1 MATSPDCTATD
12 PREGQYPMGL
22 DPSGYERPSPGLPS
36 NSNKGEFNTQF
47 QSPCPSSHLNS
58 SEGLA
63 FQGQGGERATLKPFF
78 AAGGVLIHSSRR
90 PRRSRSSGL
99 CPARA
104 PRATPPVAAASRCA
118 SPKIE
123 EVIPAAAAS
132 ATGDDERPAKI
143 SFSGDRSNHP
153 RSISG
158 TRKRSKQLIYAAAD
172 QNGDGAEAH
181 GSARPGS
188 AIHWQYLN
196 C

>member
-1 MATSPDCTATD
+1 MPPPPDSADRLPTCFDSLSYSTNHTSSDA
-12 PREGQYPMGL
+12 
-22 DPSGYERPSPGLPS
+22 
-36 NSNKGEFNTQF
+36 
-47 QSPCPSSHLNS
+47 
-58 SEGLA
+58 
-63 FQGQGGERATLKPFF
+63 
-78 AAGGVLIHSSRR
+78 SSRG
-90 PRRSRSSGL
+90 GL
-99 CPARA
+99 SLRINTAK
-104 PRATPPVAAASRCA
+104 A

-132 ATGDDERPAKI
+132 ATSDDERPAKI

-181 GSARPGS
+181 GPARPGS
-188 AIHWQYLN
+188 AIQYLN